1 MNMPSVI
8 GKRGQIVIG
17 KPIRDALGLKP
28 GYIAV
33 QHLVDDHVEI
43 FFYPPEHGKSLR
55 GILAHY
61 AKRSEPVEDW
71 QKVREEAWSN
81 MVRSE
86 WEKHEGDS

>member
-1 MNMPSVI
+1 MPSVI

-17 KPIRDALGLKP
+17 KPNRDALGLKP

-43 FFYPPEHGKSLR
+43 FFYPPEHEKSLS
-55 GILAHY
+55 GILAHH
-61 AKRSEPVEDW
+61 AKRSAPVEDW
-71 QKVREEAWSN
+71 PKVREEAWSN